1 MLIVLKISSQ
11 IVGKFNF
18 LKRCNGRI
26 KGVKLGLKIF
36 KLNFHDWILQN
47 FPHAC
52 KKLAISSFLFFLIL
66 LILYAERSF
75 IKLCES
81 TDCLF
86 LVIQGKSIRMM
97 GVSES
102 EVDEVLQNAKADLRI
117 AGFEEEEKRL
127 RQRISDRPHASLKL
141 PQGRYIFHDFRTLEI
156 PGVEV
161 C

>member
-1 MLIVLKISSQ
+1 MLAKNQPS
-11 IVGKFNF
+11 
-18 LKRCNGRI
+18 
-26 KGVKLGLKIF
+26 
-36 KLNFHDWILQN
+36 
-47 FPHAC
+47 
-52 KKLAISSFLFFLIL
+52 LFFFSCLIL

-75 IKLCES
+75 IESCES

-86 LVIQGKSIRMM
+86 LIIQGKSIRMM

-141 PQGRYIFHDFRTLEI
+141 PQGRYIFRDFRTLEI